1 MSQQELEAERKK
13 IAEERTRALEE
24 AKAGG
29 STVAADKLTTTATAA
44 SASAMSAASANAS
57 SSVSA
62 SGKAGSGAN
71 ATGGGSVDWQAPAG
85 KPSVAT
91 AAANLA
97 ASA

>member
-29 STVAADKLTTTATAA
+29 STVAATKLTTSATAA
-44 SASAMSAASANAS
+44 SASAMSAASASA
-57 SSVSA
+57 SVSA

-71 ATGGGSVDWQAPAG
+71 ATGGGSVDW
-85 KPSVAT
+85 
-91 AAANLA
+91 
-97 ASA
+97 

>member
-44 SASAMSAASANAS
+44 SASAMSAASASA
-57 SSVSA
+57 SVSA
-62 SGKAGSGAN
+62 SEKAGSDAN